1 MYYNGNHDIDK
12 VIKFKLNLQ
21 SHKIIIPM
29 KYLYIHIFS
38 VFKFFKR
45 IHLSLIRFFLT

>member
-1 MYYNGNHDIDK
+1 MYYNANHDIDK

-29 KYLYIHIFS
+29 KYLYIHIAYS
-38 VFKFFKR
+38 N
-45 IHLSLIRFFLT
+45 SLKESTYP